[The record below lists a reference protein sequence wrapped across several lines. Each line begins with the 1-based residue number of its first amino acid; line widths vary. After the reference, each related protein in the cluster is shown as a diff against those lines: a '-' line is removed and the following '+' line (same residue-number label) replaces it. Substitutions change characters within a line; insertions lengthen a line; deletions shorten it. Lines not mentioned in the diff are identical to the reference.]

1 MVNKFLERHLHVY
14 TWEKQEKLIR
24 RSILENNVIIIPIAL
39 PLKGLPSNTYEP
51 TTPKD
56 GLFRDDGVPVADATL
71 QENVKQ
77 IKLSQ
82 EQVVEG
88 FKVYIKQKVD

>member
-1 MVNKFLERHLHVY
+1 MY
-14 TWEKQEKLIR
+14 Q
-24 RSILENNVIIIPIAL
+24 
-39 PLKGLPSNTYEP
+39 P

-56 GLFRDDGVPVADATL
+56 GLFRDDGVPVADVTL

>member
-1 MVNKFLERHLHVY
+1 MVNKSLESHLHVY
-14 TWEKQEKLIR
+14 MWEKQEKLIR

-56 GLFRDDGVPVADATL
+56 GLFRDDGIPVADATL

>member
-24 RSILENNVIIIPIAL
+24 CSILENNVIIIPIAL
-39 PLKGLPSNTYEP
+39 PLKGLPSNTYQP

>member
-1 MVNKFLERHLHVY
+1 MG
-14 TWEKQEKLIR
+14 KQEKLIR
-24 RSILENNVIIIPIAL
+24 HSILENNVIIIPIAL
-39 PLKGLPSNTYEP
+39 PQKGLPSNTYQP

-56 GLFRDDGVPVADATL
+56 GLFRDDEVPVADVTL

-82 EQVVEG
+82 DQVVEA

>member
-1 MVNKFLERHLHVY
+1 MNPQHQRTGYLEMMESL
-14 TWEKQEKLIR
+14 
-24 RSILENNVIIIPIAL
+24 
-39 PLKGLPSNTYEP
+39 
-51 TTPKD
+51 
-56 GLFRDDGVPVADATL
+56 ADATL